1 MADNDLKIKICV
13 LFIVLRKILKRKIY
27 GGGMHAT
34 KFVKIDEIN
43 LHVFHLV

>member
-1 MADNDLKIKICV
+1 MS
-13 LFIVLRKILKRKIY
+13 FILVLREILKRKIY